1 MAYGPQR
8 ATAEGKV
15 KSTAVTLGTGVWSDL
30 DSSSA
35 KAVLQT
41 LIQPLSFEVLS
52 QARSVTGN
60 GIQDGR

>member
-1 MAYGPQR
+1 MVGSM
-8 ATAEGKV
+8 GKDLMDW
-15 KSTAVTLGTGVWSDL
+15 KNDVTLGTGVGSDL

-35 KAVLQT
+35 KTVLQA
-41 LIQPLSFEVLS
+41 LVQPLSFEVLS